1 MQETP
6 YTRIADASPGGISDP
21 KPQVFSPHEVVE
33 SGTGSYA
40 SMASQKG
47 LLLFSCVDV
56 SVAQQV
62 TGYPAYIQQ
71 ILNQLLGNAIKFTDS
86 GHVIVR
92 LRSLGKTDE
101 LERLTLQV
109 VDTGSGIAK
118 EDQTR
123 LFLPARDAH
132 NSTNRAPGADSGLAN
147 CARLARLMNSEIRV
161 TSQLGL
167 GSSFSLDLALTPAK
181 GMASEGPD
189 LRGAR
194 IYVRS
199 PHRELTNNVCLWLT
213 RWGATATPAGPAM
226 PRGSASDILIDL
238 LSDPYA
244 EPSAWT
250 GRYLSTGGLAA
261 PKASRHEQIHGWDL
275 NSIGLG
281 VQRLMRARARRSP
294 TAASIIPAHYRDLFL
309 STMESDLAT
318 LELAIAERD
327 VIRLRQTLHRMRG
340 ALVMVKLNM
349 LSIRFESVENKL
361 KRNSRD
367 EQAFQ
372 HAAGLALELRKFL
385 IQISALV
392 KSNHD

>member
-6 YTRIADASPGGISDP
+6 YPRIADALPGGSPDP

-33 SGTGSYA
+33 SCTDSHA

-62 TGYPAYIQQ
+62 TGYPAHLQQ
-71 ILNQLLGNAIKFTDS
+71 ILNHLLGNAIKFTDS

-92 LRSLGKTDE
+92 LRSLGQTDE

-109 VDTGSGIAK
+109 VDTGSGIGK

-123 LFLPARDAH
+123 LFLPRAAH
-132 NSTNRAPGADSGLAN
+132 DSTNRAPEADSGLAN
-147 CARLARLMNSEIRV
+147 CARLARLMHSEIRV

-167 GSSFSLDLALTPAK
+167 GSSFSLELALIPVK
-181 GMASEGPD
+181 GMASAGPD

-213 RWGATATPAGPAM
+213 RWGATATPAGSAI
-226 PRGSASDILIDL
+226 PRGSASEILIDL

-244 EPSAWT
+244 ESTAWT

-261 PKASRHEQIHGWDL
+261 PQASRHEQIHRWDL

-281 VQRLMRARARRSP
+281 VQRLMRARGRRSP
-294 TAASIIPAHYRDLFL
+294 TAASVIPAHYRDLFL